1 MRRAQSK
8 RPHPAT
14 IGLVTAIGCA
24 VAAAPTAADPLRLSA
39 YVTVTE
45 TYTSNVNYSVGNLA
59 EGDFVT
65 SVSAGLNINGEWGGK
80 RLKVS
85 GSIGASQQLYIG
97 QSQNNS
103 FAPSVNVLAKLE
115 AIENFAFVDAQ
126 ASITP
131 TFISPFGAQPANVVN
146 ATPNRY
152 TQQIYA
158 VSPYIR
164 GIFGSSN
171 ISYQARDDN
180 YWTVSTGFG
189 NSSAVVPNTYAN
201 NLNASMSSPVNPW
214 GWTLSFSRQYYDN
227 GLAVGNGITGG
238 GAVTNDTTTTYYDLL
253 GTLPYQVD
261 PQLQLSLRAGY
272 QSYQFAG
279 PTIKEGRYGI
289 GFQWNPT
296 DRTQVGG
303 FWDHTF
309 FGASYS
315 AQISHRLPNS
325 ALSANFSRG
334 ITSFPQLALAI
345 PAGATVNQFVD
356 AAFTTRIPDPAER
369 ALAVEQFLARAGLPP
384 TLASPVNFYATSLTL
399 QQSAT
404 VSLVLIGTRNSV
416 TFTVFN
422 VKTEDISRSGEVLPP
437 ALQFG
442 QNNTQT
448 GGGVSV
454 SHRLSG
460 FTTLGASAT
469 YSTATANV
477 STGPFADA
485 RSRNG
490 NASVT
495 LGTQFGPKTTG
506 SASVSYSETRFT
518 GAVNPGTTSALNI
531 IASVTHYF

>member
-1 MRRAQSK
+1 
-8 RPHPAT
+8 
-14 IGLVTAIGCA
+14 
-24 VAAAPTAADPLRLSA
+24 
-39 YVTVTE
+39 
-45 TYTSNVNYSVGNLA
+45 
-59 EGDFVT
+59 
-65 SVSAGLNINGEWGGK
+65 
-80 RLKVS
+80 
-85 GSIGASQQLYIG
+85 
-97 QSQNNS
+97 
-103 FAPSVNVLAKLE
+103 
-115 AIENFAFVDAQ
+115 
-126 ASITP
+126 
-131 TFISPFGAQPANVVN
+131 
-146 ATPNRY
+146 
-152 TQQIYA
+152 
-158 VSPYIR
+158 
-164 GIFGSSN
+164 
-171 ISYQARDDN
+171 
-180 YWTVSTGFG
+180 
-189 NSSAVVPNTYAN
+189 VPNTYVN
-201 NLNASMSSPVNPW
+201 NLSASMSSPVNPW
-214 GWTLSFSRQYYDN
+214 GWTLSFSRSYYNN
-227 GLAVGNGITGG
+227 GLSVGNGIAGG
-238 GAVTNDTTTTYYDLL
+238 DVVTTNDTATTYYTLL

-272 QSYQFAG
+272 DSYQFAA

-289 GFQWNPT
+289 GFQWSPT

-309 FGASYS
+309 FGSAYS
-315 AQISHRLPNS
+315 AQINHRLPNA
-325 ALSANFSRG
+325 ALSANLSRG
-334 ITSFPQLALAI
+334 ISSFPQLALAI
-345 PAGATVNQFVD
+345 PAGATVNQYVD

-442 QNNTQT
+442 QDNTQT

-460 FTTLGASAT
+460 FTSLGASAF
-469 YSTATANV
+469 YSTTKSNV

-490 NASVT
+490 SASVS

-506 SASVSYSETRFT
+506 SASVSYSRTRFT
-518 GAVNPGTTSALNI
+518 GPADPGTTSALNF
-531 IASVTHYF
+531 IATVTHTF